1 MQRGG
6 SSQDIVGDVRAGA
19 GTFDDSSGI
28 LAPEDES
35 KVLVKL
41 RKKQIN
47 WLAGQKR
54 LRFGKFVEYAGSSRA
69 PSPARGLHD
78 HRAERKALL
87 GTEAF
92 RV

>member
-1 MQRGG
+1 M
-6 SSQDIVGDVRAGA
+6 
-19 GTFDDSSGI
+19 
-28 LAPEDES
+28 
-35 KVLVKL
+35 VKL

-69 PSPARGLHD
+69 PSPAPGLRD
-78 HRAERKALL
+78 HRADRKALL
-87 GTEAF
+87 LTEAL